1 LIVAGNLGGSGGM
14 IYAPVLYAEDRRLVT
29 DAFAAELQRG
39 QARRAALNYATAVY
53 LQRHPFLAVGEAR
66 AMIRAALGE
75 NI

>member
-1 LIVAGNLGGSGGM
+1 LIPGENRDGNGGM
-14 IYAPVLYAEDRRLVT
+14 IYAPVLYSEDRRLVT
-29 DAFAAELQRG
+29 DAYAGELERG

-75 NI
+75 KA